1 MNKIK
6 IIQGIENPLFQRKEV
21 IIEIESDSN
30 ITHADAEKVLS
41 KEFSSDTNKIKIKKI
56 EGNFGESTFKIS
68 ANIYK
73 NQETK
78 EKIEPKQKS
87 KEKK

>member
-6 IIQGIENPLFQRKEV
+6 IIQGIENPLFERKEILV
-21 IIEIESDSN
+21 EMESDSN
-30 ITHADAEKVLS
+30 ITHADAEKAIS
-41 KEFSSDTNKIKIKKI
+41 KEFSSDINNIKIKKI
-56 EGNFGESTFKIS
+56 KGNFGENIFKIS

-87 KEKK
+87 REKK

>member
-1 MNKIK
+1 MDTKLKFSYKGKFIEIKARKMGFFGKIK
-6 IIQGIENPLFQRKEV
+6 GLMFKSSRENLLF
-21 IIEIESDSN
+21 
-30 ITHADAEKVLS
+30 
-41 KEFSSDTNKIKIKKI
+41 EFSSDTNKIKIKKI